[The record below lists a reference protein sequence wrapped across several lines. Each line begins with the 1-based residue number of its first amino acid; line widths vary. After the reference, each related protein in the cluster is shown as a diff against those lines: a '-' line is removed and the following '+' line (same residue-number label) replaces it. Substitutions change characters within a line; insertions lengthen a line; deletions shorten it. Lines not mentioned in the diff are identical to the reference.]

1 MAGLGRRV
9 THTLY
14 MLSGPLGLGDLCQEN
29 CSSCEVFMDTTRP
42 PTLPGEAHSVVTR
55 RPQLGPSPAAE
66 VKGLKLNHTRE
77 ASTPLCK
84 WVGEKGGFS
93 LRERGFPSVGRGLPS
108 LQACTEM

>member
-66 VKGLKLNHTRE
+66 VRGLKLNHTERQ
-77 ASTPLCK
+77 APPCVNG
-84 WVGEKGGFS
+84 W
-93 LRERGFPSVGRGLPS
+93 RERGGFPSGRGVSPVGRGLPS